1 MGLVHTGPVPGS
13 PQSPR
18 VFAGIA
24 LRSQAGF
31 EEGYSLLVVKPLRDD
46 DDLYSVE
53 PRFSFVRNIDRL
65 STMATLISAP
75 TLYATRV
82 WSDSQ
87 HFHKI
92 EKQTSAS

>member
-1 MGLVHTGPVPGS
+1 VGLVDTRPVPGI

-31 EEGYSLLVVKPLRDD
+31 EEGYSLLVVKPLGDD

-53 PRFSFVRNIDRL
+53 PRFSIVRNVDQL
-65 STMATLISAP
+65 SAMATPLSHRMCRQQNFGPVLNAIKEWKNRP
-75 TLYATRV
+75 
-82 WSDSQ
+82 
-87 HFHKI
+87 
-92 EKQTSAS
+92 AS